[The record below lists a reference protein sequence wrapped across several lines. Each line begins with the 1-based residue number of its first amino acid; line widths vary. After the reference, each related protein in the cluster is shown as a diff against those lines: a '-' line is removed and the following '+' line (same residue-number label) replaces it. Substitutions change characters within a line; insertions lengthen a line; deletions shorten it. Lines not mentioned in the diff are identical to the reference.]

1 MKKIVFALCVV
12 VCFLIG
18 YASIS
23 DAVDWS
29 RYASGRD
36 NIKLDGFQDQ
46 PAYISF
52 SDGNGLVEGYLFA
65 SDNGKLYWQ
74 GAVAG
79 DTTVEGINL
88 TTTQLGSV
96 GGEIPLW

>member
-1 MKKIVFALCVV
+1 MKKIVFALGLMF
-12 VCFLIG
+12 CFLIG
-18 YASIS
+18 FVAVS

-29 RYASGRD
+29 RFASGRN
-36 NIKLDGFQDQ
+36 NIRLDGYQDQ
-46 PAYISF
+46 PSYISF
-52 SDGNGLVEGYLFA
+52 SDGNGLVEGYLFP

-79 DTTVEGINL
+79 DTTVDGIDL